1 MVVSNSLTVNVT
13 NSSDVMIVDFSY
25 YIIYR
30 YHALLAWFKH
40 SETEMSEELFMIKY
54 NVLFISNLKKIVK
67 KLKVSNSNVILV
79 GDCSRK
85 SIWRCKIYEDY
96 KGERDK
102 YWENNPMNPNVFDSI
117 TNILLPELR
126 NELKYQYFCMDN
138 MEADDIAYTVVTK
151 LRENESFN
159 KSIYVVTNDNDYL
172 QLMSDTTNIV
182 NLPSLKSISHRGI
195 DNCPVKSLCHKILC
209 GDQSDNISGLITNK
223 ASTNIIKEIN
233 FDQSKEGVWND
244 IKTKLSV
251 SKTKCAD
258 WQKQL
263 ELNTTLI
270 DMSCIPKEYQDK
282 INVSVS

>member
-1 MVVSNSLTVNVT
+1 MVEYNSLSVNVT
-13 NSSDVMIVDFSY
+13 NSSDVMIIDFSY
-25 YIIYR
+25 YLIYR

-40 SETEMSEELFMIKY
+40 SQTEMNNDLFMCKY
-54 NVLFISNLKKIVK
+54 NVLFVSNLKKIVK
-67 KLKVSNSNVILV
+67 KLKVINSNVILV

-85 SIWRCKIYEDY
+85 SIWRCKLFEGY

-102 YWENNPMNPNVFDSI
+102 YWENNPMNPKVFETIS
-117 TNILLPELR
+117 NILLPELK
-126 NELKYQYFCMDN
+126 NDLKYQYFCMDN
-138 MEADDIAYTVVTK
+138 MEADDIAYTIITK
-151 LRENESFN
+151 LRENDTFT

-195 DNCPVKSLCHKILC
+195 DNCPVKSLCYKILC
-209 GDQSDNISGLITNK
+209 GDQSDNISGIVSTK
-223 ASTNIIKEIN
+223 VASSIIKDIN
-233 FDQSKEGVWND
+233 FDQSKESVWND

-251 SKTKCAD
+251 SKTKCTD

-270 DMSCIPKEYQDK
+270 DMSCIPSEYQDK
-282 INVSVS
+282 INVFVS